1 MSGLSAGLKNWHWRS
16 KGTKPWAEQWFKDQL
31 TTVSTSKTRITG
43 VKEVE
48 GDSDLGMR
56 KSKLVTIYDLKVV
69 CEWEGN
75 LADGTV
81 VKGTLT
87 ALEVEHDMDEDEY
100 KFESAFDDESAHGS
114 NTEALALKEDAR
126 KGLADKLRPKFQQFP
141 KAMIEVHGKDLLAE
155 AENGTPS
162 GSGTSTPA
170 AAPSAPSAP
179 AALSGTAT
187 STTTT
192 QKKATSK
199 RISTATVRA
208 ESEFQIVREVS
219 GTFVE
224 RQADDTVPFRGN
236 IVGKVTS
243 VDPPKRFVQTWRAPQ
258 WPENHF
264 GTLTIGFDQGS
275 SSTKLS
281 LELEGVPVGKEDETE
296 KGLDIYYIRS
306 LKQIGSVLVSD
317 EDDFEV
323 AAATA
328 FKRLSNAPLH
338 PWALPGFRPTP
349 APSSTQPRRFDVIK
363 ATSAVASVLVPAG
376 LVAIFAWLLY
386 RGPTFQK

>member
-1 MSGLSAGLKNWHWRS
+1 MVQGSADYGVDIKDENYWRQRGGGRFGS
-16 KGTKPWAEQWFKDQL
+16 RYAQEQGTLLHAPFSYAA
-31 TTVSTSKTRITG
+31 SRKTHAWLIHTQ
-43 VKEVE
+43 
-48 GDSDLGMR
+48 
-56 KSKLVTIYDLKVV
+56 LVTIYDLKVV

-224 RQADDTVPFRGN
+224 RQADDTVPFRFAVN
-236 IVGKVTS
+236 VPS
-243 VDPPKRFVQTWRAPQ
+243 DCS
-258 WPENHF
+258 
-264 GTLTIGFDQGS
+264 GS
-275 SSTKLS
+275 L
-281 LELEGVPVGKEDETE
+281 
-296 KGLDIYYIRS
+296 
-306 LKQIGSVLVSD
+306 
-317 EDDFEV
+317 
-323 AAATA
+323 
-328 FKRLSNAPLH
+328 
-338 PWALPGFRPTP
+338 
-349 APSSTQPRRFDVIK
+349 
-363 ATSAVASVLVPAG
+363 
-376 LVAIFAWLLY
+376 
-386 RGPTFQK
+386 